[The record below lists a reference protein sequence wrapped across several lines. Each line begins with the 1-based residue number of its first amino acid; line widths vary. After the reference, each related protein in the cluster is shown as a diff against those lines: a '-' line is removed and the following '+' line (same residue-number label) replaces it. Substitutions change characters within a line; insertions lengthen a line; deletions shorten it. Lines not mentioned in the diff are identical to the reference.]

1 MLRTNPSIAVDGYFE
16 EIPESSVVLLRR
28 VKNGYPV
35 AFYYQYGA
43 GYVFVTSMYEDWGSA
58 NYQSTSEGR
67 AFVRDLITWAK
78 KPQALPTYNLSE
90 NPNPNISLN
99 LEIKNTSDKRAEK
112 VKISWLDPDRN
123 LVVEEE
129 YSISLNPGEILTF
142 PISRSISHQYRFGIW
157 HVDYTLYDSDGNEI
171 QPQTETDSG
180 RFVIKQSLSGNFNPE
195 KYQIWVTTPTEDVFE
210 GDEIVFTFHF
220 KNNTSEDWNGSI
232 DVYGFERDDW
242 RWFGI
247 GRIENFTVPA
257 GTEKTYDYPIV
268 PANYEID
275 TTTLR
280 VSFKVDG
287 VGTAHRRVSVIN
299 PKCSGNLY
307 SQDYYLKFEE
317 ERFSLELQN
326 LVPHSWGGKAKLKI
340 IEYISPIYELEKEF
354 SLSSNGN
361 TKIDFSYIPPSN
373 QSVGKYTAEVEI
385 FFKDRMVNVFRKNF
399 IVSTSQIGLS
409 PNIPKIFKNG
419 ETNII
424 SIKLRN
430 SGVFN
435 VNSGNLILKLVSP
448 KGENLFEEAKTLSLA
463 VGEEKDLEF
472 SVPFNLKTSGEYQIR
487 FIYSDETG
495 SKYEIS
501 KDFLCK
507 YGYYPVV
514 VSLNKKIYFLGENAE
529 LKFSILGG
537 NVEENLEVE
546 VSAPSIGFS
555 EKRNFHFDPTI
566 PVNPLEPSFQFL
578 IPIPFVNSTS
588 IPYYIKIRAL
598 SGFEYEWYGNIF
610 ISSIL
615 VSFESKIT
623 NSALNAGSK
632 LEIRYLF
639 YGIDGFV
646 IPMPAQLRIKI
657 PSFGNQYLYPITVNP
672 GETTSFPFEF
682 QIPDNAS
689 SGTYLVLSTLELP
702 NGKKIERADNFIIPP
717 PSFSF
722 SVDKETL
729 NAGDEIRVKI
739 ENRGGVKADTSYKI
753 EIKDRRGVLI
763 LSKNGS
769 SEIDPGSFTEETLKI
784 PEKAV
789 SGVYSLNLLAED
801 RKTKVSGN
809 SLKFLNISGISSD
822 LTVQTEK
829 ESYFKFEDIKGL
841 AQSSNP
847 LEDSRIKLEVVKKIL
862 SEGGAETIG
871 ISDFLNVNSIH
882 SITSDNSG
890 TLYFA
895 TEGGVFSFDGNS
907 FKKIREEKSSTSPDS
922 FFADS
927 KGRLWLGRY
936 YEGLWVYESGS
947 WRKELSNIIINSITE
962 DPSGNIWFGTGKG
975 VLKYD
980 GTSYSSISGCPFTS
994 VYRIRS
1000 DGNGKIW
1007 VTGYLGIA
1015 VYDGTNWI
1023 RYRKENSSIPSDWII
1038 TFEIDKDNVIWLLYY
1053 DELWK
1058 FNGENSEKIETPS
1071 GYHGFS
1077 DIEIDKNGKVFVK
1090 GYDSESR
1097 NQVILEYN
1105 GTWNVIGIFYFEL
1118 DEWIDD
1124 FYTDIN
1130 GNLWVCGGRGAREYD
1145 GSKWSF
1151 IYIPGSKGLIEEPID
1166 VKMDSKGNVWIA
1178 TPYGLQSF
1186 DGKDWRNILDDGNH
1200 SLKVYAMNI
1209 DFSGK
1214 IWLATRIGV
1223 ISFDGL
1229 RWSEIIKYPEDSYY
1243 YGYLDVYAFD
1253 STSIAVDRDG
1263 HIWLGNSASGW
1274 QLFEY
1279 DGSGWNSREAPENLS
1294 VQISEIE
1301 TDSKGNI
1308 WILYGYVCLIRYNT
1322 GEVFWDINAK
1332 KIFVD
1337 KNDTLW
1343 AVGDRVWKFDGEWKR
1358 FTEEDG
1364 YPEEILTE
1372 VVSFS
1377 EDISG
1382 KKWFGGKGKL
1392 WDEENQRFIEKF
1404 YILSFDG
1411 EKWSW
1416 KDITE
1421 QMPKI
1426 LISDG
1431 GEERL
1436 FIPDFMTITYS
1447 GEIWFYGEKYSQTY
1461 SIRIGGKGIEE
1472 KVFWTE
1478 EKPFSQSYEAS
1489 IGKLPETGI
1498 FILKGEIYNS
1508 LGQKVA
1514 EDSFQFSVFSEGIS
1528 VSAGISSSYVRL
1540 NGTASLSGNVSNGE
1554 EIVAENIN
1562 LKVWKKAGGEEELI
1576 HEEIFNIQP
1585 KSLHP
1590 FSLNLPTNEIGLVSL
1605 RAEVWKDGT
1614 LITQEEIGY
1623 EVCSPQLDV
1632 SVFSPEYWGDEE
1644 FDILVDVKNSGK
1656 VESSVK
1662 VKVQSLSFEEDVS
1675 LNPNE
1680 ERKILI
1686 PARITQTTDFQI
1698 EFSGDYEGSITKRV
1712 EYGYSGSLELSLLP
1726 IYPKGEIEVPISI
1739 RNNGKMDWSKN
1750 FVFELLDTQG
1760 IQIQRIERTYTLSS
1774 QRELSDKL
1782 SFILSPGEYTIKYHS
1797 EIFSGE
1803 GKIRVSDPGIGVLSI
1818 EDNQRYP
1825 EGKVSVPFTLEN
1837 KDSFPGDFEI
1847 EFTLKRGN
1855 EEIGHYTKR
1864 YLIQPNEKVEDRLFF
1879 ELSEGLYNLEI
1890 RGGKLPPSN
1899 VSINVLPYERIAW
1912 RIAQDDVNGGFLPI
1926 SVNLDNSG
1934 FSKFIGSILIS
1945 SSFFQAEENAEVE
1958 SLESKNFTF
1967 SIPLDSA
1974 EIGENSFKISLLN
1987 STGEEILK
1995 EERKVFVLGSDIR
2008 ISEIPSGLSFNAGEN
2023 AEIPFKFKNFGN
2035 KEGKATFSFRTM
2047 DFDERFESVILKPG
2061 EEKELKVQFPI
2072 DEDIVDGEYSL
2083 FYNFEEKEGEVR
2095 YRVQGISIDVSA
2107 ELDKPSYKEGETAHL
2122 TINISKIKEGG
2133 LEGFVKVNYLEY
2145 EEEKEFTLSSSVS
2158 IEFDIPLQKITPE
2171 KLFYGV
2177 YHKSGRGIHLNS
2189 IYIYKDEDVKVS
2201 TDKQVYRAGENVV
2214 VSITVPENGILKISA
2229 PGYEEEFSIEGTT
2242 SRTFKLPNDLR
2253 AGTYGISWE
2262 FRPSS
2267 QKPILSGA
2275 HLFDVDGILVKVVEA
2290 ELDKG
2295 KYSPG
2300 ENIQLKVIFESNRDI
2315 ALTLRTW
2322 LLDPEGNYSILGEGT
2337 VELKKDEH
2345 TIFTSSYPFQT
2356 NFSGIHR
2363 LIYALYDPSEKL
2375 IVSGAESF
2383 DCGGAVLLGIR
2394 TEKSEYL
2401 AGNEP
2406 VKVSVDLFGNGS
2418 SELRIFLENEEVK
2431 KESLNLSGIQSFEIE
2446 LEPAL
2451 LKPGY
2456 ITLRGEILKDNLKS
2470 SKETHF
2476 SYGSSLPD
2484 LTAYLSREILEQ
2496 LNYRIKGKVV
2506 NIGKSQSSST
2516 TISFFEGENILEER
2530 EVKALGSDEEIEIEI
2545 NYDGRGKAGRREIYA
2560 EVDRGNS
2567 VREFNEKNN
2576 RASLTLDIPEV
2587 FHELSISKDEFSA
2600 FEDCTILSR
2609 IFNNTD
2615 TELSGEMKISVLN
2628 LSSNQIIWEKKDS
2641 IKIPPF
2647 TESIISSVF
2656 NTGTYPEGEYLISQD
2671 IEAGIYKVRDEKIIR
2686 ILRTERIEGN
2696 LEVHPKLISPNRD
2709 EILDAKVDITNRG
2722 NVTIEGELRIE
2733 VRRKDNGKKMDE
2745 KKIEFSIDINE
2756 SKEIQREITLN
2767 LPEGFYTL
2775 SLFFKDEKLDEIEI
2789 ESRFELQIVKQKSLS
2804 ARVLVLDN
2812 TIPLLDEIKEL
2823 LKEVN
2828 DKEEREMLAADW
2840 KFRISKEREFIE
2852 NVLKS
2857 SGVIYRIE
2865 KDTRAQIN
2873 ELRKGIWNIFILIGS
2888 KPHSPIIERE
2898 IREHVFKGDGL
2909 IVTLHHLFEETFLR
2923 EVIGVKV
2930 EGLSNWIQKESVT
2943 VQTFAT
2949 PISSEEE
2956 WKISSRFVRIK
2967 PESEKLLIAG
2977 VIKNTQR
2984 PVITLNHY
2992 GEGKALTFAFPL
3004 SISEG
3009 EESFEPLKR
3018 IILSSIY
3025 YLRPQKELD
3034 SPISRLVP
3042 VELNLSNPTSKE
3054 IEIKVEENIPPD
3066 SKLYLSYPEME
3077 KNEEKIFW
3085 KIKLQPGKSQSILY
3099 IAELPD
3105 QIGSYEFKSKIYI
3118 LEEGNERKI
3127 DEKILSF
3134 SVEKKVK
3141 ERIRE
3146 LIVEIE
3152 RLPVQ
3157 TMKDKARVRKA
3168 INHLESILGR
3178 NGESWLNLL
3187 DIISAI
3193 ESIKE
3198 IESADPSSARSS
3210 LIDLMLFY
3218 ERRVAERKLMGT
3230 SLGDELFN

>member
-1 MLRTNPSIAVDGYFE
+1 MLELSKETYLCPYDKDFSHTNSEDQNKEIIKGRNIIFLTCVNGGRLENLFKEKVKDKKKPSANQKNDSPDDNAGVIGDVLEEKGILLFGYDDLYARTGIKKGILTINYARKLDAMYGALAIFAEDAVRNGNYYQYKEKLQEFWEYQKEIESMENLPKYREALERGADIAILKNGYYEEMNRFALHVLKEPTRIVEENFSPYDLRDNPILIIPSGGLFGLENSEAFKAVLRDYVEKGGFLIVFSQQHGYEFNVLPTPDGRPIKGYGWREDLSCHVTSVYLSSEHPALSGMLRTNPSIAVDGYFE
-16 EIPESSVVLLRR
+16 EIPEGSVVLLRR

-35 AFYYQYGA
+35 AFYYQLGS

-90 NPNPNISLN
+90 NPNPTVSLN
-99 LEIKNTSDKRAEK
+99 LEIKNSSDKKADK
-112 VKISWLDPDRN
+112 VKILLLNPDKDKMKE
-123 LVVEEE
+123 VE
-129 YSISLNPGEILTF
+129 YPLSLNPGELTTL
-142 PISRSISHQYRFGIW
+142 PISTNLPQRHLGIW
-157 HVDYTLYDSDGNEI
+157 HIDYILYDSEGNEI

-180 RFVIKQSLSGNFNPE
+180 RFVLKQNLSGNFNPE

-210 GDEIVFTFHF
+210 SDEIVFTFHF

-299 PKCSGNLY
+299 PKCDG
-307 SQDYYLKFEE
+307 
-317 ERFSLELQN
+317 
-326 LVPHSWGGKAKLKI
+326 I
-340 IEYISPIYELEKEF
+340 I
-354 SLSSNGN
+354 
-361 TKIDFSYIPPSN
+361 
-373 QSVGKYTAEVEI
+373 
-385 FFKDRMVNVFRKNF
+385 
-399 IVSTSQIGLS
+399 
-409 PNIPKIFKNG
+409 
-419 ETNII
+419 
-424 SIKLRN
+424 
-430 SGVFN
+430 
-435 VNSGNLILKLVSP
+435 
-448 KGENLFEEAKTLSLA
+448 
-463 VGEEKDLEF
+463 
-472 SVPFNLKTSGEYQIR
+472 
-487 FIYSDETG
+487 
-495 SKYEIS
+495 
-501 KDFLCK
+501 
-507 YGYYPVV
+507 
-514 VSLNKKIYFLGENAE
+514 
-529 LKFSILGG
+529 
-537 NVEENLEVE
+537 
-546 VSAPSIGFS
+546 APSA
-555 EKRNFHFDPTI
+555 
-566 PVNPLEPSFQFL
+566 
-578 IPIPFVNSTS
+578 
-588 IPYYIKIRAL
+588 PYYIKGQEQSYTL
-598 SGFEYEWYGNIF
+598 NIQN
-610 ISSIL
+610 L
-615 VSFESKIT
+615 
-623 NSALNAGSK
+623 
-632 LEIRYLF
+632 
-639 YGIDGFV
+639 
-646 IPMPAQLRIKI
+646 IPY
-657 PSFGNQYLYPITVNP
+657 SYPITVKLWMR
-672 GETTSFPFEF
+672 GEILNKEFELPANGSIKYDLTYSPSENQGTGTYCIFGEVYYKGRILKHLGECVIVDWSRVSLTPSFPAVFKSGDLNNFSFKLLNQSNLLKVSSGILSLKLLSPEGEKLYEDAKSISLEPKEEKVVQFSMQFPPLKFGNYKILYTYFDETGWKVENEKKISHSISASILFDKEF
-682 QIPDNAS
+682 YNVGENAILSLSLRGREVESDIEISVIAPFIGYSEKRVIHFNPLESPSLQFSLPVTLWSSYLPPYYIPVEIGIKSSESEYKVEGSFGLYPIKIGVKSSLPSVLKVGDSLSINYEIEGISGFVAPIPANLRILIPGINFQLFQPLIINPFQTISIPISLLIPDSAS

-801 RKTKVSGN
+801 RKTKVSG
-809 SLKFLNISGISSD
+809 SLFKFLNISGISSD

-907 FKKIREEKSSTSPDS
+907 FKKIREEQSSTSPDS

-947 WRKELSNIIINSITE
+947 WKKELPNIIINSITE
-962 DPSGNIWFGTGKG
+962 DPSGNIWFGTENG

-1007 VTGYLGIA
+1007 VTGYGGGIA

-1023 RYRKENSSIPSDWII
+1023 HYRKENSSIPSDGIR

-1071 GYHGFS
+1071 GYDGFS

-1090 GYDSESR
+1090 GYDSESW

-1105 GTWNVIGIFYFEL
+1105 GTWNAIGIFYSEL

-1130 GNLWVCGGRGAREYD
+1130 GNLWVCGWRGAREYD

-1186 DGKDWRNILDDGNH
+1186 DGKDWWNILDDGNH
-1200 SLKVYAMNI
+1200 SIGYLYAMNI

-1214 IWLATRIGV
+1214 IWLATSSGIR
-1223 ISFDGL
+1223 SFDGL
-1229 RWSEIIKYPEDSYY
+1229 RWSEGIKYPENIPY
-1243 YGYLDVYAFD
+1243 YGNYSEYLDYI
-1253 STSIAVDRDG
+1253 TSIAVDKDG
-1263 HIWLGNSASGW
+1263 HIWLGNIVGGLA
-1274 QLFEY
+1274 LFEY
-1279 DGSGWNSREAPENLS
+1279 NGSGWNFREAPENLS
-1294 VQISEIE
+1294 GSVYGIE
-1301 TDSKGNI
+1301 TDLKGNI
-1308 WILYGYVCLIRYNT
+1308 WILWGSYPVRYNT
-1322 GEVFWDINAK
+1322 GEVFWDINAE

-1382 KKWFGGKGKL
+1382 KKWFGGKGEL
-1392 WDEENQRFIEKF
+1392 WDEENQKFIEKF

-1426 LISDG
+1426 SIPDV
-1431 GEERL
+1431 GEGL

-1447 GEIWFYGEKYSQTY
+1447 GEIWFYGEEYSQTY

-1945 SSFFQAEENAEVE
+1945 SSFFQAEENA
-1958 SLESKNFTF
+1958 
-1967 SIPLDSA
+1967 
-1974 EIGENSFKISLLN
+1974 
-1987 STGEEILK
+1987 
-1995 EERKVFVLGSDIR
+1995 
-2008 ISEIPSGLSFNAGEN
+2008 
-2023 AEIPFKFKNFGN
+2023 
-2035 KEGKATFSFRTM
+2035 
-2047 DFDERFESVILKPG
+2047 
-2061 EEKELKVQFPI
+2061 
-2072 DEDIVDGEYSL
+2072 
-2083 FYNFEEKEGEVR
+2083 
-2095 YRVQGISIDVSA
+2095 
-2107 ELDKPSYKEGETAHL
+2107 
-2122 TINISKIKEGG
+2122 
-2133 LEGFVKVNYLEY
+2133 
-2145 EEEKEFTLSSSVS
+2145 
-2158 IEFDIPLQKITPE
+2158 
-2171 KLFYGV
+2171 
-2177 YHKSGRGIHLNS
+2177 
-2189 IYIYKDEDVKVS
+2189 
-2201 TDKQVYRAGENVV
+2201 
-2214 VSITVPENGILKISA
+2214 
-2229 PGYEEEFSIEGTT
+2229 
-2242 SRTFKLPNDLR
+2242 
-2253 AGTYGISWE
+2253 
-2262 FRPSS
+2262 
-2267 QKPILSGA
+2267 
-2275 HLFDVDGILVKVVEA
+2275 
-2290 ELDKG
+2290 
-2295 KYSPG
+2295 
-2300 ENIQLKVIFESNRDI
+2300 
-2315 ALTLRTW
+2315 
-2322 LLDPEGNYSILGEGT
+2322 
-2337 VELKKDEH
+2337 
-2345 TIFTSSYPFQT
+2345 
-2356 NFSGIHR
+2356 
-2363 LIYALYDPSEKL
+2363 
-2375 IVSGAESF
+2375 
-2383 DCGGAVLLGIR
+2383 
-2394 TEKSEYL
+2394 
-2401 AGNEP
+2401 
-2406 VKVSVDLFGNGS
+2406 
-2418 SELRIFLENEEVK
+2418 
-2431 KESLNLSGIQSFEIE
+2431 
-2446 LEPAL
+2446 
-2451 LKPGY
+2451 
-2456 ITLRGEILKDNLKS
+2456 
-2470 SKETHF
+2470 
-2476 SYGSSLPD
+2476 
-2484 LTAYLSREILEQ
+2484 
-2496 LNYRIKGKVV
+2496 
-2506 NIGKSQSSST
+2506 
-2516 TISFFEGENILEER
+2516 
-2530 EVKALGSDEEIEIEI
+2530 
-2545 NYDGRGKAGRREIYA
+2545 
-2560 EVDRGNS
+2560 
-2567 VREFNEKNN
+2567 
-2576 RASLTLDIPEV
+2576 
-2587 FHELSISKDEFSA
+2587 
-2600 FEDCTILSR
+2600 
-2609 IFNNTD
+2609 
-2615 TELSGEMKISVLN
+2615 
-2628 LSSNQIIWEKKDS
+2628 
-2641 IKIPPF
+2641 
-2647 TESIISSVF
+2647 
-2656 NTGTYPEGEYLISQD
+2656 
-2671 IEAGIYKVRDEKIIR
+2671 
-2686 ILRTERIEGN
+2686 
-2696 LEVHPKLISPNRD
+2696 
-2709 EILDAKVDITNRG
+2709 
-2722 NVTIEGELRIE
+2722 
-2733 VRRKDNGKKMDE
+2733 
-2745 KKIEFSIDINE
+2745 
-2756 SKEIQREITLN
+2756 
-2767 LPEGFYTL
+2767 
-2775 SLFFKDEKLDEIEI
+2775 
-2789 ESRFELQIVKQKSLS
+2789 
-2804 ARVLVLDN
+2804 
-2812 TIPLLDEIKEL
+2812 
-2823 LKEVN
+2823 
-2828 DKEEREMLAADW
+2828 
-2840 KFRISKEREFIE
+2840 
-2852 NVLKS
+2852 
-2857 SGVIYRIE
+2857 
-2865 KDTRAQIN
+2865 
-2873 ELRKGIWNIFILIGS
+2873 
-2888 KPHSPIIERE
+2888 
-2898 IREHVFKGDGL
+2898 
-2909 IVTLHHLFEETFLR
+2909 
-2923 EVIGVKV
+2923 
-2930 EGLSNWIQKESVT
+2930 
-2943 VQTFAT
+2943 
-2949 PISSEEE
+2949 
-2956 WKISSRFVRIK
+2956 
-2967 PESEKLLIAG
+2967 
-2977 VIKNTQR
+2977 
-2984 PVITLNHY
+2984 
-2992 GEGKALTFAFPL
+2992 
-3004 SISEG
+3004 
-3009 EESFEPLKR
+3009 
-3018 IILSSIY
+3018 
-3025 YLRPQKELD
+3025 
-3034 SPISRLVP
+3034 
-3042 VELNLSNPTSKE
+3042 
-3054 IEIKVEENIPPD
+3054 
-3066 SKLYLSYPEME
+3066 
-3077 KNEEKIFW
+3077 
-3085 KIKLQPGKSQSILY
+3085 
-3099 IAELPD
+3099 
-3105 QIGSYEFKSKIYI
+3105 
-3118 LEEGNERKI
+3118 
-3127 DEKILSF
+3127 
-3134 SVEKKVK
+3134 
-3141 ERIRE
+3141 
-3146 LIVEIE
+3146 
-3152 RLPVQ
+3152 
-3157 TMKDKARVRKA
+3157 
-3168 INHLESILGR
+3168 
-3178 NGESWLNLL
+3178 
-3187 DIISAI
+3187 
-3193 ESIKE
+3193 
-3198 IESADPSSARSS
+3198 
-3210 LIDLMLFY
+3210 
-3218 ERRVAERKLMGT
+3218 
-3230 SLGDELFN
+3230 